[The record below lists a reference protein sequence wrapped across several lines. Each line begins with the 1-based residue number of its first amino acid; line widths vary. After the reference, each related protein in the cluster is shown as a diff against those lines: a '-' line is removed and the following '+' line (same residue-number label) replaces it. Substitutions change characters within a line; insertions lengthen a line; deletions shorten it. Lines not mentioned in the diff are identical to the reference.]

1 MTHPLQD
8 PHYQMLAKML
18 ADERKRLGLFQADL
32 AERLGKPQ
40 SYVSKYESG
49 GRRLDLIEF
58 LDVVQAMEVDPHAIL
73 DALIKSL
80 HKDRQPR

>member
-1 MTHPLQD
+1 
-8 PHYQMLAKML
+8 MLAKML